1 MIRDI
6 DHRREEVTLQDG
18 EGAGPPLKAKDDPG
32 GKGCGLSPRFHRRIG
47 RPGTA
52 LLHVHV
58 ARGAGLSPPA
68 ESAPPGA
75 FHVGV
80 AGLVCQTV
88 PGRVTL
94 FQMADDFLSDNR
106 LLKTPNYHVITMA

>member
-1 MIRDI
+1 MK
-6 DHRREEVTLQDG
+6 
-18 EGAGPPLKAKDDPG
+18 PLKERRGLGHPSNAEADPG
-32 GKGCGLSPRFHRRIG
+32 ARDFHRRIG
-47 RPGTA
+47 RPNTGPA

-75 FHVGV
+75 FHVGL

-94 FQMADDFLSDNR
+94 FQMADDILSDNR
-106 LLKTPNYHVITMA
+106 LLKTPN